1 MTGVSY
7 LICFSFLVLFD
18 FPSSFLVFSRQ
29 SFLCVSTCWWS
40 GKPLGSLTRFF
51 FVPLAFHPPPPPSPC
66 LFVCL
71 PFFVYS
77 IRIPAGYTTSLGVC
91 VCVCVFSPLC
101 CCSSIHLFFGPIFIN
116 YLSCVVVWHSVYRW
130 EKMRLSQTVYISSSL
145 LNSHRKKKWF
155 VRWGEKKWSIA
166 KFNLIFLK
174 KWTLS
179 CIWLRA

>member
-1 MTGVSY
+1 M
-7 LICFSFLVLFD
+7 FF
-18 FPSSFLVFSRQ
+18 FSRFVWLPLFFPCILSSIISLRFDMLMIRKASRFTHEILFCSA
-29 SFLCVSTCWWS
+29 SFSS
-40 GKPLGSLTRFF
+40 
-51 FVPLAFHPPPPPSPC
+51 PPPPPSPC

>member
-51 FVPLAFHPPPPPSPC
+51 FVPLAFHPPPPQPSPC

-91 VCVCVFSPLC
+91 VCMC
-101 CCSSIHLFFGPIFIN
+101 FF
-116 YLSCVVVWHSVYRW
+116 
-130 EKMRLSQTVYISSSL
+130 SSL
-145 LNSHRKKKWF
+145 LLLLYPFVLWANFHKLFVVRRCGILFIDERRWGWAKLYTVHQQQPSKFSPEKKKIICQM
-155 VRWGEKKWSIA
+155 RRRESSILQ
-166 KFNLIFLK
+166 NLI
-174 KWTLS
+174 
-179 CIWLRA
+179 